1 MNAPA
6 ACVTRI
12 DERRR
17 GPAQF
22 RATEL
27 LRWAGIGEYAGPD
40 TDRIVFP
47 LRRVPALAM
56 LYVEGQPLHNL
67 YCVASGSFK
76 CIQNDVEG
84 YEQVLGFALHGDMLG
99 LDALCGLRHASGAV
113 ALEDSAVVAL
123 PYTELLA
130 SSREVPALARL
141 LLHAGGAELQRR
153 SDTQYLMAAPSS
165 EVRVARFLL
174 HLARRQ
180 AALGQSGRRLRLRM
194 TRRDIANC
202 LGVAHETVSRALTG
216 LAQSGCIGVAHR
228 DVEIVDVGALH
239 DLQRMTR
246 GAAPAQ
252 TTHEASAIAA

>member
-99 LDALCGLRHASGAV
+99 LDALCDHQHASSAV
-113 ALEDSAVVAL
+113 ALEDSSVVVL
-123 PYTELLA
+123 PFTELLA
-130 SSREVPALARL
+130 ASRQVPALERL
-141 LLHAGGAELQRR
+141 LLHATGAELRQRG
-153 SDTQYLMAAPSS
+153 DTQYLMAAPSS

-194 TRRDIANC
+194 TRRDIASC

-216 LAQSGCIGVAHR
+216 LAQGGCIAVSHR
-228 DVEIVDVGALH
+228 DIEIVDAEGLH
-239 DLQRMTR
+239 RMQRVTR
-246 GAAPAQ
+246 GA
-252 TTHEASAIAA
+252 TRGASAPEPRMFVA